1 MLFEL
6 VWILY
11 VVGILFFVTL
21 GVYGII
27 SSFLIESRNIKS
39 LMIAL
44 SIGFFLLGI
53 YFSTR
58 WSIEK
63 KEVEKIT
70 LQLEE
75 ILKKSM
81 NQTRR

>member
-11 VVGILFFVTL
+11 ILGILFFFAL
-21 GVYGII
+21 GIYGII
-27 SSFLIESRNIKS
+27 SSSFIESRNIKS
-39 LMIAL
+39 LVIVL

-58 WSIEK
+58 WSVEK
-63 KEVEKIT
+63 MEIEKIT

-81 NQTRR
+81 NQSKK

>member
-11 VVGILFFVTL
+11 VVGILFFVAL

-27 SSFLIESRNIKS
+27 SSFLIESKNIRS

-63 KEVEKIT
+63 KEIEKIT

-81 NQTRR
+81 NQSRR